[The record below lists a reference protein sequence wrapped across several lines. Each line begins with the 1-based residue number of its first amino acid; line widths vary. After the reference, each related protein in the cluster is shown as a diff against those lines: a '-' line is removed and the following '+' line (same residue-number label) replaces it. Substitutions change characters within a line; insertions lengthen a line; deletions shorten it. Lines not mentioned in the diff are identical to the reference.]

1 MLRIP
6 RAEVHRIAAHA
17 EAAFPEE
24 ACGFLLG
31 TATPDGARKECALAL
46 PGENEKQEER
56 ERRYVIA
63 PRQLL
68 RAEEQAMERGLDV
81 IGIYHSHPSG
91 VARPSAFD
99 LAHAWPWY
107 SYVVAAVTAGKAG
120 EVTSWRMRDD
130 RSAFGSEEM
139 VQVPPQGMEP

>member
-1 MLRIP
+1 VLRIP

-31 TATPDGARKECALAL
+31 TATLDGERKECALTLA
-46 PGENEKQEER
+46 GENEKLDER
-56 ERRYVIA
+56 ERRFVIA
-63 PRQLL
+63 PHQLL
-68 RAEEQAMERGLDV
+68 RAEEQALARGLDV
-81 IGIYHSHPSG
+81 VGIYHSHPSG

-107 SYVVAAVTAGKAG
+107 SYVVQAVTAGKAG
-120 EVTSWRMRDD
+120 DITSWRLAED
-130 RSAFGSEEM
+130 RSAFRSEEM